1 MAFIN
6 GNRKGQYFSFD
17 AIIASVIFILT
28 LVMLLSYWHS
38 VRAYLDYQAND
49 LSKEA
54 VRLSNQIFS
63 APSGDCATGFKKF
76 GLAISSSDKRMNET
90 LLTCASTKL
99 KDDMELKKALGA
111 AYNVSI
117 VVTDRY
123 SIVPTNPKRY
133 TLGSLDITDPKS
145 LSKPVE
151 ISHIRRV
158 ATLVNSTG
166 GEHIATVDLYV
177 YR

>member
-54 VRLSNQIFS
+54 VRLSNQLFLP
-63 APSGDCATGFKKF
+63 AKGDCATGFTKL
-76 GLAISSSDKRMNET
+76 GLAISSTDKRMNES
-90 LLTCASTKL
+90 LLTPLCPQLKDATKL
-99 KDDMELKKALGA
+99 KASLGSS
-111 AYNVSI
+111 YNVSI
-117 VVTDRY
+117 LIRDTYTTPQKKYVIGAIDFSDPNVFKTFN
-123 SIVPTNPKRY
+123 PTE
-133 TLGSLDITDPKS
+133 
-145 LSKPVE
+145 V
-151 ISHIRRV
+151 SHIRRV